1 MVAEDAGSIF
11 SSVRIRLDLLKKDI
25 VQATA
30 AIDSL
35 GDEFTRNA
43 DQYANIAGKR
53 YKAAL
58 ESIAKE
64 IKNVNAAEKAGAL
77 STQEQVGR
85 LLKLRQE
92 ELKILQNKAV
102 KEGQVSAQTVAAIEK
117 VRGAIVQLEAAEKKL
132 TPKAGQGITA
142 LSLASIAAAAGINA
156 AFRSLIT
163 TTAEYGD
170 ALSGVQAA
178 TRGTSEDLATLEAGA
193 VAAGD
198 ALGVATTKTLGAEE
212 ALAKAGVSIKDITGG
227 ALTGAL
233 TLAAAGTMDVADAA
247 EIAAATMTQFGLAGS
262 DVTHIADLLAAGA
275 GKAQGEVSDLSQA
288 LKQTGLVASQ
298 TGLSVDD
305 TVGSLAAFASAGLLG
320 SDAGTSFRTMLLRLN
335 PQSKEAADEMKKLG
349 INAFDLKGEFI
360 GIEKFAGQLQTQLKG
375 LTDQQRQAALTT
387 IFGSDS
393 IRAATVLY
401 SQGAKGIGEWIKSV
415 NDSGFAA
422 RTAQTK
428 LDNLNGDLKKFEA
441 GATDAA
447 AATGKALT
455 PAFRS
460 ITQAGTAFFEF
471 VSKLD
476 PTLLT
481 FIGTLGLLA
490 GGLIAVAAAGP
501 AVVSTIIGIGTAAAT
516 ALGPAGLLIAG
527 ITVLGGA
534 AVAAGAS
541 MGLFS
546 DKTEVS
552 AESIKKSAEKIS
564 EAKKSIE
571 KFGIDVTSL
580 TYDVQLLNQKLKDLS
595 KFDGKV
601 LKLDIK
607 NPKDALKI
615 FTQIGSAIGITAEQ
629 AARAALE
636 NANANATIK
645 AAAKSFLD
653 SMEAARKEGAV
664 KAESIALTDE
674 LTAAILYQD
683 SLLKAGAKSQEDVLK
698 TKISL
703 YQDQIDKLEEAG
715 AIAGKADTAA
725 IIAAREQVDLLK
737 ERLELIG
744 GSAVDEAWAT
754 QTALLDEFTQR
765 DADALAEQEKNEAD
779 AWATQFAFMEEFDQ
793 RDAESKKAQ
802 EERTKALVSSSF
814 EAFSALSDALS
825 AVFAAMYA
833 SQLDDLETNYDRER
847 ELLEN
852 NGLTKKQALEK
863 EVQDKLTAGDVT
875 GAADAQKALE
885 LYNLEAEFTKKK
897 ADLEY
902 QAALTQWK
910 FKVASAIASA
920 AQAILTAAA
929 GAPWPLNL
937 PAIGFASFIGGAQV
951 AAVSAS
957 QPQPPKFATGGLVL
971 PSGQGGQNVT
981 VADQGGGELLF
992 GTGALGQPLMQGFA
1006 QMVADMVSSRSG
1018 GAGQVVN
1025 IQLVLDG
1032 KGQRVIAETT
1042 VKLVDDGIVPMRS
1055 LNR

>member
-1 MVAEDAGSIF
+1 LGASGRLHEDEAQRAKSLGRFPLMAAENAGSIYAE
-11 SSVRIRLDLLKKDI
+11 VRIRLDQLNADLKT
-25 VQATA
+25 ATA
-30 AIDSL
+30 KIDSFEKGL
-35 GDEFTRNA
+35 GDSTAATSKKVSSNFNA
-43 DQYANIAGKR
+43 M
-53 YKAAL
+53 
-58 ESIAKE
+58 
-64 IKNVNAAEKAGAL
+64 
-77 STQEQVGR
+77 
-85 LLKLRQE
+85 
-92 ELKILQNKAV
+92 
-102 KEGQVSAQTVAAIEK
+102 
-117 VRGAIVQLEAAEKKL
+117 
-132 TPKAGQGITA
+132 
-142 LSLASIAAAAGINA
+142 SIAAVAASALIVT
-156 AFRSLIT
+156 AFRSML
-163 TTAEYGD
+163 TATAQYSQAMSD
-170 ALSGVQAA
+170 VQAA
-178 TRGTSEDLATLEAGA
+178 TRGTSADLAALEGA
-193 VAAGD
+193 ATSAGD
-198 ALGVATTKTLGAEE
+198 ALETSTTDALGAVE
-212 ALAKAGVSIKDITGG
+212 ALAKAGVGTADIMGG

-233 TLAAAGTMDVADAA
+233 TLAAAGSMDVSDAA

-401 SQGAKGIGEWIKSV
+401 SQGAEGIGQWIKSV

-460 ITQAGTAFFEF
+460 ITQAGAAFFEF

-571 KFGIDVTSL
+571 QFGIDVTSL

-629 AARAALE
+629 AARAAIE

-645 AAAKSFLD
+645 AAAKSFLE

-664 KAESIALTDE
+664 KAETIALTDE
-674 LTAAILYQD
+674 LTTALLYQD

-703 YQDQIDKLEEAG
+703 YQEQIDKIEEAG

-725 IIAAREQVDLLK
+725 IIAAREQVALLK

-802 EERTKALVSSSF
+802 EERTKALVSSSL

-825 AVFAAMYA
+825 AVFASMYA
-833 SQLDDLETNYDRER
+833 SQLDDLEANYDRER

-875 GAADAQKALE
+875 GAADAQKALD

-902 QAALTQWK
+902 RAALTQWK
-910 FKVASAIASA
+910 FKVSAAIASA
-920 AQAILTAAA
+920 AQAIITAAT

-971 PSGQGGQNVT
+971 PSGQSGQQVT
-981 VADQGGGELLF
+981 VADQGGGELMF

-1006 QMVADMVSSRSG
+1006 QMVADMVSSRGG
-1018 GAGQVVN
+1018 GAGQTIVVQT
-1025 IQLVLDG
+1025 ILDG
-1032 KGQRVIAETT
+1032 KVVATST
-1042 VKLVDDGIVPMRS
+1042 AKLIDDGVVPMRS
-1055 LNR
+1055 LKR